1 MLAMYWID
9 IVMLII
15 FFVLMVH
22 GAITGLVRS
31 LFDLAGIIIGYLLAI
46 NFHGILNI
54 PKYIAI
60 ALIFLITV
68 IAVSIAG
75 RLLSKLIRHTPLG
88 TFDRVAGGFLGL
100 LKAYVCGFV
109 FLVVLLLL
117 GKYDGV
123 TKQSAFGPW
132 IISSG
137 VYTSSYVLPKKWS
150 DWIKK
155 IAFKKEVA
163 VSARSCRP
171 S

>member
-1 MLAMYWID
+1 MCWID
-9 IVMLII
+9 IVMLIVFI
-15 FFVLMVH
+15 ILMVH

-31 LFDLAGIIIGYLLAI
+31 LFDLAGIIAGYLLAI

-54 PKYIAI
+54 PKYIAV
-60 ALIFLITV
+60 ALIFLVTV

-88 TFDRVAGGFLGL
+88 TFDRIAGGFLGL
-100 LKAYVCGFV
+100 LKAYICGFV
-109 FLVVLLLL
+109 FLIVLLLL
-117 GKYDGV
+117 GKYDSV
-123 TKQSAFGPW
+123 MKQSAFGPW
-132 IISSG
+132 VITSG

-155 IAFKKEVA
+155 VAFKKEVV
-163 VSARSCRP
+163 VSVRWRWP